1 MEILR
6 WKSATVILPTFISFI
21 RDITLRLAIFDLDN
35 TLIAG
40 DSDHAWGQFLVE
52 KKLVDGEN
60 FRRANDRFYEEYKA
74 GTLNI
79 VEYLQFS
86 LTPLTHHNMMT
97 LVELHQEFMRDYIQP
112 MMLDKAKQLLKDH
125 RTQGDYLLIITA
137 TNGFV
142 TRPIATALGVDD
154 ILTTDP
160 EIVDGRYTGKFIG
173 IPTFQKGKVIRLEDW
188 LKEKKFNLDDAYFYS
203 DSINDL
209 PLLEQVPNPIVVDP
223 DPKLHAVAVDRG
235 WQIISLR

>member
-1 MEILR
+1 
-6 WKSATVILPTFISFI
+6 V
-21 RDITLRLAIFDLDN
+21 RLAIFDLDN

-40 DSDHAWGQFLVE
+40 DSDHAWGQFLVN
-52 KKLVDGEN
+52 KGLVDGEN

-79 VEYLQFS
+79 IEYLQFS
-86 LTPLTHHNMMT
+86 LTPLTHHSMET
-97 LVELHQEFMRDYIQP
+97 LTELHKEFMRDYINP
-112 MMLDKAKQLLKDH
+112 MMLPKAQQLLQEH
-125 RTQGDYLLIITA
+125 RAQGDYLLIITA

-142 TRPIATALGVDD
+142 TRPIATELGVDD

-160 EIVDGRYTGKFIG
+160 EVVDNRYTGKFIG

-188 LKEKKFNLDDAYFYS
+188 LTEKNFSLDDAYFYS

-223 DPKLHAVAVDRG
+223 DLKLNAVAVERK
-235 WQIISLR
+235 WTVMSLR

>member
-1 MEILR
+1 
-6 WKSATVILPTFISFI
+6 V
-21 RDITLRLAIFDLDN
+21 RLAIFDLDN

-40 DSDHAWGQFLVE
+40 DSDHAWGQFLVN
-52 KKLVDGEN
+52 KGLVDGEN

-79 VEYLQFS
+79 LEYLQFS
-86 LTPLTHHNMMT
+86 LTPLTHHNMET
-97 LVELHQEFMRDYIQP
+97 LTELHKEFMRDYINP
-112 MMLDKAKQLLKDH
+112 MMLPKANQLLAEH
-125 RTQGDYLLIITA
+125 RAQGDYLLIITA

-142 TRPIATALGVDD
+142 TRPIAIALGVDD

-160 EIVDGRYTGKFIG
+160 EIVGGRYTGKFIG
-173 IPTFQKGKVIRLEDW
+173 VPTFQKGKVIRLEDW
-188 LKEKKFNLDDAYFYS
+188 LTEKNFNLDDAYFYS

-223 DPKLHAVAVDRG
+223 DPKLNAVAVERD
-235 WQIISLR
+235 WKVLSLR

>member
-1 MEILR
+1 M
-6 WKSATVILPTFISFI
+6 
-21 RDITLRLAIFDLDN
+21 RLAIFDLDN

-40 DSDHAWGQFLVE
+40 DSDHAWGQFLVN
-52 KKLVDGEN
+52 KGLVDGEN

-79 VEYLQFS
+79 IEYLQFS
-86 LTPLTHHNMMT
+86 LTPLTHHSMET
-97 LVELHQEFMRDYIQP
+97 LAELHKEFMLDYINP
-112 MMLDKAKQLLKDH
+112 MMLPKAQQLLRDH
-125 RTQGDYLLIITA
+125 RAQGDYLLIITA

-142 TRPIATALGVDD
+142 TRPIATALQVDD

-160 EIVDGRYTGKFIG
+160 EIVNGRYTGKFIG
-173 IPTFQKGKVIRLEDW
+173 VPTFQKGKVIRLEDW
-188 LKEKKFNLDDAYFYS
+188 LKEKNFTLEDAYFYS

-223 DPKLHAVAVDRG
+223 DVKLQAVAAERNWRVM
-235 WQIISLR
+235 SLR

>member
-1 MEILR
+1 M
-6 WKSATVILPTFISFI
+6 
-21 RDITLRLAIFDLDN
+21 RLAIFDLDN

-40 DSDHAWGQFLVE
+40 DSDHAWGQFLVN
-52 KKLVDGEN
+52 KGLVDGEN

-79 VEYLQFS
+79 IEYLQFS
-86 LTPLTHHNMMT
+86 LTPLTHHSMDR
-97 LVELHQEFMRDYIQP
+97 LVELHKEFMRDYINP
-112 MMLDKAKQLLKDH
+112 MMLPKANQLLAEH
-125 RTQGDYLLIITA
+125 RAQGDYLLIITA

-188 LKEKKFNLDDAYFYS
+188 LTEKKFTLDDAYFYS

-223 DPKLHAVAVDRG
+223 DAKLEAVAKERK
-235 WQIISLR
+235 WTMMSLR

>member
-1 MEILR
+1 M
-6 WKSATVILPTFISFI
+6 
-21 RDITLRLAIFDLDN
+21 RLAIFDLDN

-40 DSDHAWGQFLVE
+40 DSDHAWGQFLVN
-52 KKLVDGEN
+52 KGLVDGEN

-79 VEYLQFS
+79 IEYLQFS
-86 LTPLTHHNMMT
+86 LTPLTHHSMET
-97 LVELHQEFMRDYIQP
+97 LVELHKEFMRDYINP
-112 MMLDKAKQLLKDH
+112 MMLPKANQLLAEH
-125 RTQGDYLLIITA
+125 RAKGDYLLIITA

-160 EIVDGRYTGKFIG
+160 EIVDSRYTGKFIG

-188 LKEKKFNLDDAYFYS
+188 LTEKNFTLDDAYFYS

-223 DPKLHAVAVDRG
+223 DAKLNAVAVERN
-235 WQIISLR
+235 WKVMSLR

>member
-1 MEILR
+1 
-6 WKSATVILPTFISFI
+6 V
-21 RDITLRLAIFDLDN
+21 RLAIFDLDN

-40 DSDHAWGQFLVE
+40 DSDHAWGQFLVN
-52 KKLVDGEN
+52 KGLVDGEN

-86 LTPLTHHNMMT
+86 LTPLTHHSMET
-97 LVELHQEFMRDYIQP
+97 LIELHQEFMRDYIQP
-112 MMLDKAKQLLKDH
+112 MMLDKAKQLLANH
-125 RTQGDYLLIITA
+125 RKQGDYLLIITA

-142 TRPIATALGVDD
+142 TRPIAQALDVDD

-160 EIVDGRYTGKFIG
+160 EIVNGRYTGKFIG
-173 IPTFQKGKVIRLEDW
+173 VPTFQKGKVIRLEDW
-188 LKEKKFNLDDAYFYS
+188 LEEKKFTLEDAHFYS

-223 DPKLHAVAVDRG
+223 DPKLNAVAIERNWKVM
-235 WQIISLR
+235 SLR

>member
-1 MEILR
+1 M
-6 WKSATVILPTFISFI
+6 
-21 RDITLRLAIFDLDN
+21 RLAIFDLDN

-40 DSDHAWGQFLVE
+40 DSDHAWGQFLVN
-52 KKLVDGEN
+52 KGLVDGEN

-79 VEYLQFS
+79 IEYLQFS
-86 LTPLTHHNMMT
+86 LTPLTHHSMET
-97 LVELHQEFMRDYIQP
+97 LAELHKEFMRDYINP
-112 MMLDKAKQLLKDH
+112 MMLPKAQKLLQEH
-125 RTQGDYLLIITA
+125 RAKGDYLLIITA

-142 TRPIATALGVDD
+142 TRPIATVLGVDD

-188 LKEKKFNLDDAYFYS
+188 LTEKNFTLDDAYFYS

-223 DPKLHAVAVDRG
+223 DVKLNAVAVERD
-235 WQIISLR
+235 WKVMSLR

>member
-1 MEILR
+1 M
-6 WKSATVILPTFISFI
+6 
-21 RDITLRLAIFDLDN
+21 RLAIFDLDN

-40 DSDHAWGQFLVE
+40 DSDHAWGQFLVNR
-52 KKLVDGEN
+52 KLVDGDH
-60 FRRANDRFYEEYKA
+60 FRIANDRFYEEYKA

-79 VEYLQFS
+79 IEYLQFS
-86 LTPLTHHNMMT
+86 LAPLTHHNMN
-97 LVELHQEFMRDYIQP
+97 ELTKLHKEFMHDYIEP
-112 MMLDKAKQLLKDH
+112 MMLPKAKQLLADH
-125 RTQGDYLLIITA
+125 RAQGDYLLIITA

-160 EIVDGRYTGKFIG
+160 EIVGNRYTGKFVG
-173 IPTFQKGKVIRLEDW
+173 TPTFQKGKVIRLEEW
-188 LKEKKFNLDDAYFYS
+188 LKEKNFSLDDAYFYS

-223 DPKLHAVAVDRG
+223 DPKLNAVAVERG
-235 WQIISLR
+235 WKVMSLR

>member
-1 MEILR
+1 
-6 WKSATVILPTFISFI
+6 V
-21 RDITLRLAIFDLDN
+21 RLAIFDLDN

-40 DSDHAWGQFLVE
+40 DSDHAWGQFLVN
-52 KKLVDGEN
+52 KGLVDGEN

-79 VEYLQFS
+79 IEYLQFS
-86 LTPLTHHNMMT
+86 LTPLTHHSMET
-97 LVELHQEFMRDYIQP
+97 LVELHKEFMRDYINP
-112 MMLDKAKQLLKDH
+112 MMLPKAQQLLQEH
-125 RTQGDYLLIITA
+125 RAKGDYLLIITA

-188 LKEKKFNLDDAYFYS
+188 LTEKNFTLDDAYFYS

-223 DPKLHAVAVDRG
+223 DAKLQAVAAERNWKVM
-235 WQIISLR
+235 SLR

>member
-1 MEILR
+1 
-6 WKSATVILPTFISFI
+6 
-21 RDITLRLAIFDLDN
+21 LRLAIFDLDN

-40 DSDHAWGQFLVE
+40 DSDHSWGQFLVE
-52 KKLVDGEN
+52 KKLVDGEH

-86 LTPLTHHNMMT
+86 LTPLTHHTMEK
-97 LVELHQEFMRDYIQP
+97 LAELHQEFMRNYIQP
-112 MMLDKAKQLLKDH
+112 MMLHKANELLAWH
-125 RTQGDYLLIITA
+125 RAQGDYLLIITA

-160 EIVDGRYTGKFIG
+160 EIVNGRYTGKFVG
-173 IPTFQKGKVIRLEDW
+173 IPTFQKGKVIRLQDW
-188 LKEKKFNLDDAYFYS
+188 LNEKQFTLDDAYFYS

-223 DPKLHAVAVDRG
+223 DAKLQTVAETRN
-235 WQIISLR
+235 WKIISLR